1 MAEGDMN
8 VKRKIWSED
17 MTTFNR
23 LFATA
28 IVSGTLPLGSSM
40 SIAAAHHGNPS
51 EHSTTKGRTLSEIE
65 MRERQITAELNRKQ
79 LMPQIAAAETAAAMP
94 LQQPAIEAAPMQEQ
108 PAMPDAASASQP
120 DDQAAA
126 APLDQ
131 GDVAAIEEDE
141 TEATN

>member
-28 IVSGTLPLGSSM
+28 ILCGALALGSGM
-40 SIAAAHHGNPS
+40 SIAAARQGNPS

-79 LMPQIAAAETAAAMP
+79 LMPQIATAETAAVMP
-94 LQQPAIEAAPMQEQ
+94 LQQPVIEAAPMQEQ
-108 PAMPDAASASQP
+108 PAMPDALPAAQS

-126 APLDQ
+126 APMDQ
-131 GDVAAIEEDE
+131 GDVAAIEEDD
-141 TEATN
+141 TEATD